1 MLQFYKTNAIR
12 SRKQLDPMRV
22 ECEKAENACV
32 ECGRLAATAHNSS
45 GGMRKMMAAANTA
58 TAAAVNAVCIARLHD
73 VCIERHFLAR
83 TIAAAK
89 KAEAMTLECIEKAR
103 TPVKCDVVWLEMPPV
118 AAVCSMRQLFA
129 SAVCSMRQLFASA
142 VCSMRQLF
150 AAAAAAAAVCSMWQ
164 LFAAVAA

>member
-1 MLQFYKTNAIR
+1 MLQFYKTNAMR
-12 SRKQLDPMRV
+12 SRKQLDQMRV

-58 TAAAVNAVCIARLHD
+58 TAAAVNAVCIARLHAVCID

-129 SAVCSMRQLFASA
+129 SAVCSMRQLFA
-142 VCSMRQLF
+142 
-150 AAAAAAAAVCSMWQ
+150 AAAAAAAVCSMWQ